1 MKQLTKAEEEI
12 MQVLWKLKKSTVT
25 SIIQEMSEPKPAIT
39 TISTIVRILESKGLV
54 SHEKVGKG
62 HLYYPLLGK
71 DTYSSCVLK
80 KLLKNYF
87 SGSFRNL
94 ILFFA
99 KKNELSRKQVE
110 SLFEEIDQ
118 NDL

>member
-12 MQVLWKLKKSTVT
+12 MQVLWKLKKGNVT
-25 SIIQEMSEPKPAIT
+25 SIIQQMSEPKPAFT
-39 TISTIVRILESKGLV
+39 TVSTVVRILESKGLV
-54 SHEKVGKG
+54 SHEKVGKR

-71 DTYSSCVLK
+71 DTYSSYVIN

-87 SGSFRNL
+87 NGSFRNI

-99 KKNELSRKQVE
+99 KKNNLSRKQVE
-110 SLFEEIDQ
+110 SLFEGIDK
-118 NDL
+118 NGL